1 MAEKI
6 AKKEME
12 NKIKEYSKEVSK
24 RWKEETR
31 KMLELAHNACEPA
44 EEGRQDRE
52 DARQAFMV
60 AVSEMVGN
68 RGSVARTVPK
78 ENLESFAETIFEN
91 YPKIKEGKI
100 LKEDVFDIFSVK
112 YDNSKDKNPVKD
124 NESKGKNPLS
134 YITKICHIINPKGCP
149 LIWDSK
155 VREALKIKSKTQ
167 YKEVL
172 INARNTVSEGNYSDE
187 EIYDIESAIWAGI
200 ENDEIVNAFKSQI
213 GIIE

>member
-12 NKIKEYSKEVSK
+12 NMIKEYSKEVSK

-44 EEGRQDRE
+44 EEGRQDEE
-52 DARQAFMV
+52 DAKQAFMV

-78 ENLESFAETIFEN
+78 ENLEVFADTILKN
-91 YPKIKEGKI
+91 YPKIKDGKI
-100 LKEDVFDIFSVK
+100 LQEDVFDIFSVK
-112 YDNSKDKNPVKD
+112 YKEGNQD
-124 NESKGKNPLS
+124 KNPLS

-155 VREALKIKSKTQ
+155 VRDALKIKSKTQ

>member
-12 NKIKEYSKEVSK
+12 NMIKEYSKEVSK

-31 KMLELAHNACEPA
+31 KMLELAHNAYKPA
-44 EEGRQDRE
+44 EEGNQDE
-52 DARQAFMV
+52 EAFMV

-78 ENLESFAETIFEN
+78 ENLKVFADTILKN

-112 YDNSKDKNPVKD
+112 YKEGNQ
-124 NESKGKNPLS
+124 EKNPLS

-172 INARNTVSEGNYSDE
+172 INARNTVNEGNYSDE

-213 GIIE
+213 GNIE